1 MGKKKGGGGDGGQ
14 AVQALAQQRATDA
27 LIEGRNQG
35 YSFLDKAKKE
45 SLQNINPLIPTARNL
60 TQNSLDYLNNF
71 DANTSGLVDKAQQAY
86 LQPAQ
91 RQVSEQLNNLFGSL
105 GTGGRNN
112 SRGQLVAARMAD
124 ELAFNQAQ
132 RQYQLTN
139 DVRNQALNE
148 RTNLFNIGMNP
159 IQQHSGIVQNIGTAK
174 ANTATGTGSQLASTF
189 MQGGQNQ
196 AAAQQQNQQ
205 NKQQAK
211 GQTGQLIG
219 TGLGAVT
226 SLAGAFSDANL
237 KENIKPVGKLDN
249 GLTVYSYNFK
259 GVPYTEI
266 GLIAQEVQKVKPEA
280 VYQDK
285 HTGYLKVVYS
295 EATK

>member
-1 MGKKKGGGGDGGQ
+1 MGGKKGGGDGGQ
-14 AVQALAQQRATDA
+14 EAIAQAQAQATQA

-35 YSFLDKAKKE
+35 YKFLDQAKSE
-45 SLQNINPLIPTARNL
+45 GLQNINPLIPTANKL
-60 TQNSLDYLNNF
+60 TQGNLDYLNNF
-71 DANTSGLVDKAQQAY
+71 DQNTKGLVDQAQSAY

-91 RQVSEQLNNLFGSL
+91 RQVSEELSNLFSSL
-105 GTGGRNN
+105 GRGGRNN
-112 SRGQLVAARMAD
+112 SRGQLVASRMAD
-124 ELAFNQAQ
+124 EMAFNQAN
-132 RQYQLTN
+132 RQYQLSN

-148 RTNLFNIGMNP
+148 RTQLFNLGMNP

-174 ANTATGTGSQLASTF
+174 ANTATGTGSQLANTYS
-189 MQGGQNQ
+189 QGGQAMAN
-196 AAAQQQNQQ
+196 AQQQAYQ
-205 NKQQAK
+205 NKQNSK

-219 TGLGAVT
+219 AGLGAAT

-249 GLTVYSYNFK
+249 GLTVYSYNFT

-280 VYQDK
+280 VYEDK
-285 HTGYLKVVYS
+285 NSGYLKVVY
-295 EATK
+295 EKAVA